1 MEPKRRE
8 TGREQKNR
16 DRSAGIN
23 RSAASGKR
31 IGKRSRTEKNVFVP
45 RIIRAQ
51 PDRSVN
57 EGIMKLLHEGG
68 FGHRLDELASPKE
81 KDSSISTSLIVHT
94 TTKCIAPICVGYRA
108 ERTTGHNGLLD
119 RVLLKCNPTVCV
131 CRERPFGSIM
141 VKKKKKRKK
150 RLRGPKT
157 TEGSPSS
164 SLPGGKKNF
173 FLTGRENSG

>member
-1 MEPKRRE
+1 MMEPKRRE
-8 TGREQKNR
+8 TGREQKNI

-150 RLRGPKT
+150 KVART
-157 TEGSPSS
+157 
-164 SLPGGKKNF
+164 KN
-173 FLTGRENSG
+173 N

>member
-1 MEPKRRE
+1 
-8 TGREQKNR
+8 
-16 DRSAGIN
+16 
-23 RSAASGKR
+23 
-31 IGKRSRTEKNVFVP
+31 
-45 RIIRAQ
+45 
-51 PDRSVN
+51 
-57 EGIMKLLHEGG
+57 MKLLHEGG

-164 SLPGGKKNF
+164 SLPGGKKIF
-173 FLTGRENSG
+173 FNGSREFRLKGLVVCSKINLEAVGPYSGYFFFRSLSFNGQASGW

>member
-1 MEPKRRE
+1 
-8 TGREQKNR
+8 
-16 DRSAGIN
+16 
-23 RSAASGKR
+23 
-31 IGKRSRTEKNVFVP
+31 
-45 RIIRAQ
+45 
-51 PDRSVN
+51 
-57 EGIMKLLHEGG
+57 MKLLHEGG

-150 RLRGPKT
+150 KGCADQKQLRGHRRRPYLEEKKT
-157 TEGSPSS
+157 
-164 SLPGGKKNF
+164 F
-173 FLTGRENSG
+173 F